1 MDAKSH
7 IRRPPS
13 YSDSLLYL
21 PELSLAPL
29 VPYRPLHI
37 QEPPLSPRTNADE
50 FSQSPNPIRTFTV
63 AETWYNRLLGFAFHI
78 TLISIFETVFFFEFI
93 SKSEDTGLQKMLDG
107 YIKGILTTCNTWS
120 PNTTLFVNDVLSDL
134 INTTVVQQQD
144 QQAVLKRNSE
154 NGALQVQAWLYVGG
168 AASITVVTAVLG
180 HQASLRLAWKRILID
195 NVLMVTLL
203 GIYEFLFFKTIIYN
217 YQNLSLPELN
227 EYVVNQLQQTCG
239 LLSAKSL
246 T

>member
-1 MDAKSH
+1 MDTKPH

-21 PELSLAPL
+21 PELSQAPL

-37 QEPPLSPRTNADE
+37 QEPVLSPRTDVDE
-50 FSQSPNPIRTFTV
+50 FSNPQVPSRTFTV

-93 SKSEDTGLQKMLDG
+93 SKSEDTGIQKTLEG

-134 INTTVVQQQD
+134 INTTTVYQQD
-144 QQAVLKRNSE
+144 QQAVLNRRSE
-154 NGALQVQAWLYVGG
+154 NSGLQVQAWLYVGG
-168 AASITVVTAVLG
+168 LASITVVTGVLG

-195 NVLMVTLL
+195 NALMVTLL

-227 EYVVNQLQQTCG
+227 EYVVNQLQQTCD
-239 LLSAKSL
+239 LLSH
-246 T
+246 